1 MIKFDFWKK
10 KRKDTDDRP
19 WGNGYQS
26 YPDTTRPS
34 MFEGEDDWD
43 VTTSRPVFSRPE
55 GRTYEDF
62 LRARMNSQGQAGGSF
77 GGGGYGGGGYGGGYG
92 RRYFDD
98 VEEEP
103 EGQTA
108 HRAMQVLGAVALVG
122 LLYFSFQSTAPF
134 AQQTQA
140 FVKSAM
146 AEDTDVQAI
155 AAWFQDKVPQNA
167 AVPATSG
174 AVTSPTDSGTTD
186 ATAGGEASFVLPVD
200 GKVKVPFDGKDQ
212 QGVTFQTAP
221 GAEVKAAGQGVVEKI
236 EKEGAEDFTITINHG
251 ASAGKTIYRHL
262 VTVSVAENDWVKPNQ
277 AVGMLAKKGQSA
289 ELFFAYQ
296 QENTFVDPA
305 DILKMPASQ

>member
-10 KRKDTDDRP
+10 KRKDNDDRP
-19 WGNGYQS
+19 WGKGYQA

-77 GGGGYGGGGYGGGYG
+77 GGSGYSGYGGGYG

-103 EGQTA
+103 EGLSA
-108 HRAMQVLGAVALVG
+108 HRMMQVLGAVALVG
-122 LLYFSFQSTAPF
+122 LLYFTFQSNAPF
-134 AQQTQA
+134 AQKTQA

-146 AEDTDVQAI
+146 VEDTNVQAI
-155 AAWFQDKVPQNA
+155 AAWFQERVPTNA
-167 AVPATSG
+167 AVPATSD
-174 AVTSPTDSGTTD
+174 AVTSPTDTGTTD
-186 ATAGGEASFVLPVD
+186 GAVAFVLPVD
-200 GKVKVPFDGKDQ
+200 GTVKVPFDGKDQ

-221 GAEVKAAGQGVVEKI
+221 GAEVKAVGKGMVEKI

-262 VTVSVAENDWVKPNQ
+262 VTVAVAENDWVQPNQ
-277 AVGMLAKKGQSA
+277 AVGMLAKKGESA

-305 DILKMPASQ
+305 DILEMPAGQ